1 MNCFVR
7 RAQYKIAICLFFRY
21 EDAWAA
27 LHKGA
32 KDCAK
37 AGEVRKSNNSM
48 H

>member
-1 MNCFVR
+1 MESEVRIVIFV
-7 RAQYKIAICLFFRY
+7 LFRY

-37 AGEVRKSNNSM
+37 AGEVRKNSNAV